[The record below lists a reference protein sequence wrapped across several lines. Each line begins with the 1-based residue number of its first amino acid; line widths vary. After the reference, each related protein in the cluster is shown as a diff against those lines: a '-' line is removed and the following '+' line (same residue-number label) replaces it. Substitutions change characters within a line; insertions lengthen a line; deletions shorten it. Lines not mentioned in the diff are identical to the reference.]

1 MSREGFVCAFCGV
14 VGASEHEICP
24 VRAPKRHRLV
34 AQLPAASGLGQTVK
48 ATVPAG
54 GNKRSGFTPASK
66 PQQEKRKTLQPY
78 CIHCGDP
85 ATDSMH
91 IIPRGMHTGGQDDP
105 RATVSGC
112 RACHRA
118 YDSGRLS
125 LLEDLEMVAR
135 EELAFAVERVGLV
148 VALQRITNAR
158 WAPVDQAGEDRAA

>member
-48 ATVPAG
+48 ATAPAKAG
-54 GNKRSGFTPASK
+54 RSGFTPASK

-158 WAPVDQAGEDRAA
+158 WAPVDQAGEDQAA

>member
-48 ATVPAG
+48 ATAPAKAG
-54 GNKRSGFTPASK
+54 RSGFTPASRE
-66 PQQEKRKTLQPY
+66 QQEKRKTLQPY

-112 RACHRA
+112 RACHQA

-148 VALQRITNAR
+148 VALQRITNQR
-158 WAPVDQAGEDRAA
+158 WAPVDQDREDQAA